1 MIAMVGAAISFT
13 LWRLNA
19 DASPAPD
26 NLLLLTS
33 AFLVATFSIMI
44 VVYNIQWGH
53 FARKEKSAKI
63 LAARRTILVFW
74 DQLLY
79 VLVAFAA
86 LALNALS
93 AVGIVGWLA
102 AISFSWAVV
111 VVFLILISLEV
122 HTSIRNVAGEQA
134 DP

>member
-1 MIAMVGAAISFT
+1 M
-13 LWRLNA
+13 
-19 DASPAPD
+19 
-26 NLLLLTS
+26 
-33 AFLVATFSIMI
+33 
-44 VVYNIQWGH
+44 
-53 FARKEKSAKI
+53 
-63 LAARRTILVFW
+63 
-74 DQLLY
+74 
-79 VLVAFAA
+79 AFAA